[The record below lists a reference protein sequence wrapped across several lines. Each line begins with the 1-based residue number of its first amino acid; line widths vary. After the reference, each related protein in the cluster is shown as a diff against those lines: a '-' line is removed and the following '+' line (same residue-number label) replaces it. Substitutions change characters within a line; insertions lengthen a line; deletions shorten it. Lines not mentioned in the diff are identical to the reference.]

1 MASLYSQKNNPAIIS
16 TTVPPIMDITEISLL
31 KKTTAAMPNIYIKK
45 PKKQIKSAA
54 ENDFLA

>member
-1 MASLYSQKNNPAIIS
+1 MASLYNQKNNPAIIS
-16 TTVPPIMDITEISLL
+16 TTVPPITDITEIFLL

-54 ENDFLA
+54 EKDFLA